1 MTHKII
7 NSIWNKEVLPQHWKE
22 PIIIPVY
29 KKGDNLTNNYR
40 GISLISNI
48 LVLRLTPYV
57 DEIIEYHQ
65 CGF

>member
-29 KKGDNLTNNYR
+29 KKGNNLTNNYR